1 MNQNTYTVTPD
12 VLASKNIRF
21 ANFIIDYIIQV
32 ILGIAISMVIGA
44 LSELTGSYAFYDL
57 VIETEGRLSD
67 YIFGTIILFIY
78 YLTIETLTARSL
90 GKYITKTKVVLHD
103 GSKPEFTDILKR
115 TLSRILPFE
124 QFSFIGKESTGWHD
138 SISKTYVVDISKFE
152 TKIASIEG
160 LNEIGKI
167 GE

>member
-1 MNQNTYTVTPD
+1 
-12 VLASKNIRF
+12 
-21 ANFIIDYIIQV
+21 
-32 ILGIAISMVIGA
+32 
-44 LSELTGSYAFYDL
+44 
-57 VIETEGRLSD
+57 
-67 YIFGTIILFIY
+67 
-78 YLTIETLTARSL
+78 
-90 GKYITKTKVVLHD
+90 VVLHD